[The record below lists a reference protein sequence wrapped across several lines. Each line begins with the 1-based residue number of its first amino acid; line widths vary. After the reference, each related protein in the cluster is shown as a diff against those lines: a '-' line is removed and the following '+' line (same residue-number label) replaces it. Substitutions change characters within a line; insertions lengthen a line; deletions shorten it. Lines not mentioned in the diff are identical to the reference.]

1 MNILFLTKCHNRS
14 RCLNLGRNGVIVAA
28 LAIFVVLPLVGG
40 YAGYHLGA
48 ASTTP
53 HALSTAWQEEMQAQR
68 DAIVEARRVAQEN
81 LNALALR
88 LGQMQAHV
96 IRLDALGQ
104 RLTRMANLDD
114 GEFDFEK
121 PPAQGGPAAIASEQ
135 PLEISDFVALLD
147 DLSQKLDDRSRQLDV
162 LETMLI
168 NRNMQAEVLPAGRPA
183 KGGWISSYFGIR
195 SDPFTGRPEHHNG
208 IDLAGKEG
216 AEVIAVAAGVVTWA
230 GERWGYGNLV
240 EINHGNGHVTRY
252 GHSKEILVKVGD
264 TVRKGQAVATIGST
278 GRSTGPHVH
287 FEVLRNGRH
296 VDPLTYIQAAR

>member
-1 MNILFLTKCHNRS
+1 MNILFLTKCHTRS
-14 RCLNLGRNGVIVAA
+14 RCLNLGRSGVIVT
-28 LAIFVVLPLVGG
+28 AIAVFVVLPLLGG
-40 YAGYHLGA
+40 YAGYRLGQA
-48 ASTTP
+48 TSEP
-53 HALSTAWQEEMQAQR
+53 HMLSVTWAEEMQAQR
-68 DAIVEARRVAQEN
+68 EAITEARRVAQEN

-88 LGQMQAHV
+88 MGQMQAHV

-104 RLTRMANLDD
+104 RLTRIANLDD
-114 GEFDFEK
+114 GEFDFDQ
-121 PPAQGGPAAIASEQ
+121 PPAQGGPAPIAAEQ
-135 PLEISDFVALLD
+135 PLEIPDFVALLD

-168 NRNMQAEVLPAGRPA
+168 NRNMQAEVRPAGRPI
-183 KGGWISSYFGIR
+183 KSGWISSYFGVR

-216 AEVIAVAAGVVTWA
+216 SEVIAVAAGVVTWA

-252 GHSKEILVKVGD
+252 GHSKDILVKVGD
-264 TVRKGQAVATIGST
+264 TVRKGQAVATMGST

-287 FEVLRNGRH
+287 FEVILNGRH
-296 VDPLTYIQAAR
+296 VDPMTYMRAAR